1 MQRDDNLDL
10 NPRRL
15 WRLPIASAITLIFGG
30 LLSVAVLSVGFVTWR
45 ANQQNT
51 LELMGETAE
60 FYLDS
65 LAGLVEEHREDGR
78 FQVEHLARLVRSGAL
93 DLNNERDL
101 RAVLAGSLAAGPQ
114 VRGIALVQENGTATR
129 VGFVEDELVYLR
141 SNWAGRQEIM
151 DLLETSRTGGF
162 ADSHFIVWAEDLA
175 APHVSTSVALFG
187 PDGRFEGAASAIV
200 AITAISEFVDSLASE
215 ETHTFVLLGRDRV
228 LAHADMAS
236 VTAELSPEKPLPTA
250 SDLGDEILAAIWE
263 RPVMDA
269 PLQQIFFTRNAK
281 AHAVEVAGERHL
293 FIYREAGTV
302 GGEPTTVG
310 VHLPLD
316 DVILPLKR
324 LVGSAAVAVVILLV
338 SIGLSIL
345 LGRALARPVRRLE
358 AAAEAVARLRLDEMP
373 PLQHSRLRELDAAQ
387 HAFAAMRTALGWFE
401 IYVPRALV
409 ARLMRLGPS
418 ATQSEERQ
426 ITVLFTD
433 ISGFTKLAER
443 SSPEELA
450 RLLNEHFALL
460 GNCVEAENGTVDKYI
475 GDSLM
480 AFWGAPEAQP
490 DHAARALRAARAM
503 AQAVAEDNLR
513 RQAAGEPPIRLRIGL
528 HSGPAIVGNIGAP
541 SRMNY
546 TLIGDTVNV
555 AQRLEALGKE
565 RENHGEGTAVV
576 LLSSADTLAAAA
588 AMDAGESLGELDLRG
603 RETPVEVYLVPV
615 TCETRPF
622 TETQSETV

>member
-1 MQRDDNLDL
+1 MQQDDRPD
-10 NPRRL
+10 PRRRL
-15 WRLPIASAITLIFGG
+15 FWRLPIASAITLIFGG
-30 LLSVAVLSVGFVTWR
+30 LLSVAVLTVGFVTWR

-60 FYLDS
+60 LYLDS

-78 FQVEHLARLVRSGAL
+78 FQVEHVARLVRSGVL
-93 DLNNERDL
+93 DLNNEEDL

-114 VRGIALVQENGTATR
+114 VHGIAVVQENGTATR
-129 VGFVEDELVYLR
+129 VGFFEDELVYLR
-141 SNWAGRQEIM
+141 GDWAGRPDIM
-151 DLLETSRTGGF
+151 KLLETSRSGGL
-162 ADSHFIVWAEDLA
+162 ADSHFLVWAEDLG
-175 APHVSTSVALFG
+175 APHVSTSVPLFG
-187 PDGRFEGAASAIV
+187 PDGRFEGAASAVV
-200 AITAISEFVDSLASE
+200 AITAISEFVDSLASNDA
-215 ETHTFVLLGRDRV
+215 HTFVLLGRDRV

-236 VTAELSPEKPLPTA
+236 VAAELSPEKPLPTA

-263 RPVMDA
+263 TPVMDGT
-269 PLQQIFFTRNAK
+269 LQQIVFTRNAM

-293 FIYREAGTV
+293 FVYREAGTV

-310 VHLPLD
+310 VHVPLD
-316 DVILPLKR
+316 GVIQPLRR

-338 SIGLSIL
+338 SVGLSIL

-373 PLQHSRLRELDAAQ
+373 PLESSRLRELDAAQ
-387 HAFAAMRTALGWFE
+387 RAFAAMRTALGWFE

-409 ARLMRLGPS
+409 ARLMQLGPS

-433 ISGFTKLAER
+433 ISGFTKLAEQR
-443 SSPEELA
+443 SPEELA
-450 RLLNEHFALL
+450 GLLNEHFALL
-460 GNCVEAENGTVDKYI
+460 GSCVEAENGTVDKYI

-503 AQAVAEDNLR
+503 ALAVAEDNLR
-513 RQAAGEPPIRLRIGL
+513 RQAAGQPAVHLRIGL
-528 HSGPAIVGNIGAP
+528 HSGPAVVGNIGAP

-565 RENHGEGTAVV
+565 RENQGGGPAVV
-576 LLSSADTLAAAA
+576 LLASADTLAAANA
-588 AMDAGESLGELDLRG
+588 LDAGESLGKLDLRG
-603 RETPVEVYLVPV
+603 RETPVEVYRVPV
-615 TCETRPF
+615 SCKMQPPVLDRRETA
-622 TETQSETV
+622 